1 LHTFGE
7 GGFEVESVLE
17 GGRKKVVSEEE
28 PGVKVVVLKL
38 QHWVKAFIGRVYS
51 LNIGH
56 YLII

>member
-1 LHTFGE
+1 
-7 GGFEVESVLE
+7 VLE

-28 PGVKVVVLKL
+28 PGVKVVVLEL